1 MSTQSW
7 IEMYA
12 DGACKGN
19 PGVGGWGVWLK
30 AGLHEKELFGGEA
43 LTTNNRM
50 ELMAVIQGLQALKK
64 PAHIKIYTDSSYV
77 QKGMTEWIKGWK
89 QKQWRT
95 ADKKPVKNADLWQ
108 MLDELASPH
117 TIDWIWVRGHAGN
130 LGNER
135 ADVLANQGVLTVA
148 KSPI

>member
-1 MSTQSW
+1 
-7 IEMYA
+7 
-12 DGACKGN
+12 
-19 PGVGGWGVWLK
+19 
-30 AGLHEKELFGGEA
+30 

-108 MLDELASPH
+108 MLDDLASPH